1 MTALEELGHLSDVP
15 VALEVELDHKIMT
28 LRDILNLET
37 GSVIKMTRSAGENIL
52 ILIGGTLVGSGEIVV
67 IDDSMGVRITDFK
80 EEE

>member
-15 VALEVELDHKIMT
+15 VALEAELDHKIMT
-28 LRDILNLET
+28 LRDILNLEA

-52 ILIGGTLVGSGEIVV
+52 ILTGGTLLGSGEIVV
-67 IDDSMGVRITDFK
+67 VDDSMGVRITDFK